1 MIPFLLLVVG
11 MALLYI
17 GGESLVRSSV
27 ALADRFG
34 ISELVIGLTVVAF
47 GTSSPELFVS
57 VLAAFQGRGAV
68 SLGNVLGSNI
78 INIALILG
86 LSAVVA
92 VIPLPGAIR
101 RREVPLILLSYCAAA
116 LLLPAAAVGYG
127 ATRLV
132 GLLLVLLLLA
142 YVLYQYRLGRHG
154 EKPLSVETQ
163 LSAASEMNSKE
174 KVESGNSVLK
184 PLLMV
189 ILAIAALAGGGHLLV
204 ENASYL
210 AREVFGASERF
221 IGITIVAVGTS
232 APELAT
238 SVVAAARGRSPV
250 VLGTIIGSNVFNT
263 LLVLGVASLSGGF
276 GDLESGFGID
286 FAVMVLVTLVLWG
299 YSWRGRLTR
308 LGGLSFLGVYAVY
321 LAFLI
326 ETKGI

>member
-1 MIPFLLLVVG
+1 MIPLLLLVVG

-92 VIPLPGAIR
+92 VIPLPDDIR
-101 RREVPLILLSYCAAA
+101 RREVPLIVLSYCAAA

-132 GLLLVLLLLA
+132 GLLLVLLLVA
-142 YVLYQYRLGRHG
+142 YVLYQYRLGTHG
-154 EKPLSVETQ
+154 EKPVSVESQ
-163 LSAASEMNSKE
+163 LSATTEMNSKE
-174 KVESGNSVLK
+174 KVESGNSLLK
-184 PLLMV
+184 PLVMV

-238 SVVAAARGRSPV
+238 SIVAAARGRSPV

-286 FAVMVLVTLVLWG
+286 FAVMVMVTLVLWG

-308 LGGLSFLGVYAVY
+308 WGGLSFLGLYAVY
-321 LAFLI
+321 LVFLI
-326 ETKGI
+326 ETKGV